1 MSENTKSDK
10 LSAPELKGAK
20 PNKKDNQERKKKPGF
35 FARIGR
41 WFKRWWKELRSEAKK
56 VSWPTFKTVVNN
68 TVLVLAMVAVLGGLI
83 VLVDFALKSG
93 LSLIING

>member
-1 MSENTKSDK
+1 MSESTKSDK
-10 LSAPELKGAK
+10 LSAPELKSAK
-20 PNKKDNQERKKKPGF
+20 PEKKEEKKKKPGF
-35 FARIGR
+35 FARVGG

-56 VSWPTFKTVVNN
+56 VTWPSFKTVVNN
-68 TVLVLAMVAVLGGLI
+68 TLLVLAMVLVLGGLI